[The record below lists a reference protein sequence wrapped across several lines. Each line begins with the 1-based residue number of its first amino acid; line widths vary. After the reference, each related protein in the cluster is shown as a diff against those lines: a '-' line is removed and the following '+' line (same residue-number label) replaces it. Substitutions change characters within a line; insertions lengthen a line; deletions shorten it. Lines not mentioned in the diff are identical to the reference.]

1 MPNWRLEDVW
11 NDALIV
17 AQRETKPRDYIYA
30 SEIGKN
36 YWERYQK
43 MMGVQPTNPFDAR
56 VLRKFAAGDLFEEV
70 VGMILKKCG
79 ILIAEQERVELPATD
94 KHLRVSGRIDFHA
107 GGVSNWDEAR
117 KRVDN
122 EDFPDAIKNVCY
134 KIIDKFSKEYPNGLD
149 DKIIEVKSVNSMLFW
164 AKKDYL
170 LQAYPWHEFQLL
182 TYLLVL
188 KKEGKIFYI
197 SKDDLTV
204 KECELEVTD
213 ELKAKY
219 YKDLEEMSHYYNTK
233 TEPPLPD
240 AIIFDERKKYSFSAK
255 KDLEKI
261 GTPEEI
267 DKLMRPYVSN
277 LISIS
282 SAYKVQ
288 LQGAHELNWEYKWS
302 GYRDLMTGTDSDE
315 AYEEWEQQK
324 NVEARDKDK
333 ARKKAFMDKL
343 TEITTK

>member
-1 MPNWRLEDVW
+1 MANWRLEDVW

-43 MMGVQPTNPFDAR
+43 MMGVEPTNKFDAR

-79 ILIAEQERVELPATD
+79 ILIAEQQRVELPATD

-117 KRVDN
+117 ARVDS
-122 EDFPDAIKNVCY
+122 EDYPDALKNICY
-134 KIIDKFSKEYPNGLD
+134 KIIDKFKIEYPNGLD
-149 DKIIEVKSVNSMLFW
+149 EKVIEVKSVNSMLFW

-170 LQAYPWHEFQLL
+170 LEAYPWHEYQLL
-182 TYLLVL
+182 TYLIAM

-204 KECELEVTD
+204 KECELKETP
-213 ELKAKY
+213 ELRQAY
-219 YKDLEEMSHYYNTK
+219 YKDLEEMSHYYRTK
-233 TEPPLPD
+233 TEPPKPD
-240 AIIFDERKKYSFSAK
+240 PIIFDKRKKYSFGAK
-255 KDLEKI
+255 RELEKI
-261 GTPEEI
+261 GTPAQI
-267 DKLMRPYVSN
+267 QKAMAPHVAN
-277 LISIS
+277 LVEVN
-282 SAYKVQ
+282 SAYRVT
-288 LQGAHELNWEYKWS
+288 LQGSHEVNWEYERS
-302 GYRDLMTGTDSDE
+302 SYRDLLTNTKTE
-315 AYEEWEQQK
+315 EEWEDWYSQK
-324 NVEARDKDK
+324 SAEARDKDK
-333 ARKKAFMDKL
+333 VRKEAFITKL
-343 TEITTK
+343 KTLTIQ